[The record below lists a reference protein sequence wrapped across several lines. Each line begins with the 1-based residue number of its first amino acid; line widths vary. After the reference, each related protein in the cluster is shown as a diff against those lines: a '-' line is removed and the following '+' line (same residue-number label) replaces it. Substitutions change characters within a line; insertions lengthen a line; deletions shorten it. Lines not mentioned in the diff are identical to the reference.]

1 MPEHAPRFAA
11 PNYAIRA
18 AAVAVTL
25 ALAVAGC
32 RPSASTASSSAP
44 ATQPPP
50 APVENAAPATP
61 PPAASNSTASDAA
74 GNTTAA
80 DPCSEAET
88 QADLTA
94 CWTRAAAEARSRA
107 TTTYARASDW
117 LAQRGQAGAQ
127 QRLKQAQSS
136 WERYRTTYCA
146 AVAAVYE
153 GGSVAGTQQA
163 HCEATLDTQHADQL
177 TTLMNDASGP

>member
-1 MPEHAPRFAA
+1 MFPPASRLATSTAAFAVIGA
-11 PNYAIRA
+11 FA
-18 AAVAVTL
+18 L
-25 ALAVAGC
+25 ALALVSC
-32 RPSASTASSSAP
+32 RPSAPDKSSSA
-44 ATQPPP
+44 ASTQPPS
-50 APVENAAPATP
+50 ASVQSAAPATP
-61 PPAASNSTASDAA
+61 APPAGNNASSEAA
-74 GNTTAA
+74 TK

-107 TTTYARASDW
+107 TMTYARANDW
-117 LAQRGQAGAQ
+117 LAQRGQTGAQ

-136 WERYRTTYCA
+136 WDRYRSTYCE

-153 GGSVAGTQQA
+153 GGSVAGTQKA
-163 HCEATLDTQHADQL
+163 HCEATLDTQYADQL